1 MPDYRNINVRSPFFT
16 QKATTGSVVNCEIR
30 LWKGD
35 VVTDLPTNYTYL
47 LSKEPTAGKSTFE
60 VAELARDFL
69 SHNTDLSSGFAWMQ
83 IILKDTIVADDTF
96 TYLVSEGYSLSTEG
110 LQSSNVNNLI
120 PSIDLQN
127 DWYQSTITTTSGVT
141 SPIGDTSAYN
151 ILTQSGGGYI
161 SNNSIQNITEGS
173 DITFSVYLKG
183 SGVIKLLV
191 QENGGDYS
199 SYFFRDITLSGTWV
213 RYEVSGT
220 TLVDGNSPRIVMI
233 SQSIINADVWTPLL
247 TNSEDAISYDFVG
260 LPTATI
266 NGLANSSRI
275 MVADGG
281 TNSIPYF
288 SNSDGTIYTVTDYFS
303 DELITNGGFDIDTDW
318 INVGQASI
326 SEGSLNFNGGSNS
339 KSSSFSPITG
349 KNYLVSFE
357 VISYTSGNISIYTGD
372 SGVNLSGN
380 INSKGYYSYNYT
392 QTATVSNN
400 LNFNGNFIGSID
412 NISVVEVNPDAE
424 VIPVTTTSTTMVKT
438 KLVDDNDTTIDFDF
452 NGDIRKVFVDVLRC
466 SKFDAV
472 NLLYVNKFGFKTKF
486 PFILKSTEKISV
498 ESDSFSRSTVDY
510 GALTLNTSS
519 HSSRKRIK
527 DTKQSFVLNSDW
539 ISEYYV
545 NQFEELM
552 LSEYVWLEKGSLTLP
567 VNITTSKLDKKTH
580 INDKLINYSIEV
592 ETASNY
598 INTIR

>member
-35 VVTDLPTNYTYL
+35 VVTDLPTDYTYL

-60 VAELARDFL
+60 IAELARDFL

-96 TYLVSEGYSLSTEG
+96 TYLLSEGYSLSTEG
-110 LQSSNVNNLI
+110 LQSSNIATNLL
-120 PSIDLQN
+120 D
-127 DWYQSTITTTSGVT
+127 ST
-141 SPIGDTSAYN
+141 N
-151 ILTQSGGGYI
+151 ILTGWFI
-161 SNNSIQNITEGS
+161 NPTVTVT
-173 DITFSVYLKG
+173 DLG
-183 SGVIKLLV
+183 SGVYRMATSSSGNIAETTNSIEQGDEVTASAIFEGTGTARLRI
-191 QENGGDYS
+191 QEDGGNFTTYVEKI
-199 SYFFRDITLSGTWV
+199 ITLTSTPTKHSV
-213 RYEVSGT
+213 T
-220 TLVDGNSPRIVMI
+220 AFNQLDGNDVLMTITLDSSSSTADI
-233 SQSIINADVWTPLL
+233 SLPSVLQSKDVVL
-247 TNSEDAISYDFVG
+247 YDFVG

-266 NGLANSSRI
+266 DGLANSSRI

-281 TNSIPYF
+281 TNSIPYY
-288 SNSDGTIYTVTDYFS
+288 SNSDGVDYTINDGT
-303 DELITNGGFDIDTDW
+303 L
-318 INVGQASI
+318 A
-326 SEGSLNFNGGSNS
+326 
-339 KSSSFSPITG
+339 
-349 KNYLVSFE
+349 
-357 VISYTSGNISIYTGD
+357 
-372 SGVNLSGN
+372 
-380 INSKGYYSYNYT
+380 
-392 QTATVSNN
+392 
-400 LNFNGNFIGSID
+400 
-412 NISVVEVNPDAE
+412 
-424 VIPVTTTSTTMVKT
+424 VIPATTTSTTMIKT
-438 KLVDDNDTTIDFDF
+438 KSVDENNTTVDFYF
-452 NGDIRKVFVDVLRC
+452 NGDSRRVFVDVLRC

-472 NLLYVNKFGFKTKF
+472 NLLYVNKLGFKTKF

-539 ISEYYV
+539 IAEYYV
-545 NQFEELM
+545 SQFEELM
-552 LSEYVWLEKGSLTLP
+552 LSEYVWLEKGYLTLP

-580 INDKLINYSIEV
+580 INDKLINYSIEI

>member
-16 QKATTGSVVNCEIR
+16 QKATTGSVVNCEVR

-35 VVTDLPTNYTYL
+35 VVSDLPTNYTYL

-69 SHNTDLSSGFAWMQ
+69 SHTTSLSSGFAWMQ

-110 LQSSNVNNLI
+110 LQST
-120 PSIDLQN
+120 N
-127 DWYQSTITTTSGVT
+127 DT
-141 SPIGDTSAYN
+141 PI
-151 ILTQSGGGYI
+151 
-161 SNNSIQNITEGS
+161 
-173 DITFSVYLKG
+173 
-183 SGVIKLLV
+183 
-191 QENGGDYS
+191 
-199 SYFFRDITLSGTWV
+199 
-213 RYEVSGT
+213 
-220 TLVDGNSPRIVMI
+220 
-233 SQSIINADVWTPLL
+233 
-247 TNSEDAISYDFVG
+247 YDFVG

-266 NGLANSSRI
+266 NGVANSSRI
-275 MVADGG
+275 MVSDSG

-288 SNSDGTIYTVTDYFS
+288 SNSNGVVYTVTDYFS
-303 DELITNGGFDIDTDW
+303 DELITNGGFDTDTNW
-318 INVGQASI
+318 IKTTGWTISGGKASYDGANGTTSIQQSTAGAPVVGKTYRITLDVISQGTGNNTIYYGGAIASNTNL
-326 SEGSLNFNGGSNS
+326 SVGSH
-339 KSSSFSPITG
+339 
-349 KNYLVSFE
+349 SFE
-357 VISYTSGNISIYTGD
+357 VTAISTANLTIFGRNGD
-372 SGVNLSGN
+372 
-380 INSKGYYSYNYT
+380 I
-392 QTATVSNN
+392 
-400 LNFNGNFIGSID
+400 FEID
-412 NISVVEVNPDAE
+412 NVSLYEVNPDAE
-424 VIPVTTTSTTMVKT
+424 VIPVTTTSTTMVKN
-438 KLVDDNDTTIDFDF
+438 KLVDDNDTTVDFDF
-452 NGDIRKVFVDVLRC
+452 NGETRKVFVDVLRC

-472 NLLYVNKFGFKTKF
+472 NLLYVNKLGFKTKF

-539 ISEYYV
+539 IAEYYV
-545 NQFEELM
+545 SQFEELM

>member
-1 MPDYRNINVRSPFFT
+1 MSDYRNINVRSPFFT
-16 QKATTGSVVNCEIR
+16 QKATTGSVVNCEVR

-35 VVTDLPTNYTYL
+35 VVSDLPTNYTYL

-69 SHNTDLSSGFAWMQ
+69 SHNTSLSSGFAWMQ
-83 IILKDTIVADDTF
+83 IVLKDTIVADDTF
-96 TYLVSEGYSLSTEG
+96 TFLVSEGYSLSTEG
-110 LQSSNVNNLI
+110 LQST
-120 PSIDLQN
+120 N
-127 DWYQSTITTTSGVT
+127 DT
-141 SPIGDTSAYN
+141 PI
-151 ILTQSGGGYI
+151 
-161 SNNSIQNITEGS
+161 
-173 DITFSVYLKG
+173 
-183 SGVIKLLV
+183 
-191 QENGGDYS
+191 
-199 SYFFRDITLSGTWV
+199 
-213 RYEVSGT
+213 
-220 TLVDGNSPRIVMI
+220 
-233 SQSIINADVWTPLL
+233 
-247 TNSEDAISYDFVG
+247 YDFVG

-266 NGLANSSRI
+266 NGVANSSRI

-288 SNSDGTIYTVTDYFS
+288 SNSDGAIYTVTDYFS
-303 DELITNGGFDIDTDW
+303 DELITNGDFDTDSDW
-318 INVGQASI
+318 SILASDTIANGKLNISGQGTRI
-326 SEGSLNFNGGSNS
+326 SDT
-339 KSSSFSPITG
+339 FSPIVG
-349 KNYLVSFE
+349 KNYFLTFDITDYISGDILVFD
-357 VISYTSGNISIYTGD
+357 GAG
-372 SGVNLSGN
+372 GVNLLGV
-380 INSKGYYSYNYT
+380 INENGSYSVNYV
-392 QTATVSNN
+392 QTATSLNN
-400 LNFNGNFIGSID
+400 LNFYVPTSFEGSLD
-412 NISVVEVNPDAE
+412 NVSNIEVNPDAE
-424 VIPVTTTSTTMVKT
+424 VIPVTTTSTTMVKS
-438 KLVDDNDTTIDFDF
+438 KLVDDKDTTVDFDF
-452 NGDIRKVFVDVLRC
+452 NGETRKVFVDVLRC

-510 GALTLNTSS
+510 GTLTLNTSS

-539 ISEYYV
+539 IAEYYV
-545 NQFEELM
+545 SQFEELM

>member
-1 MPDYRNINVRSPFFT
+1 MPNYRNINVRSPFFT

-96 TYLVSEGYSLSTEG
+96 TFLVSEGYSLSTEG
-110 LQSSNVNNLI
+110 LQST
-120 PSIDLQN
+120 N
-127 DWYQSTITTTSGVT
+127 DT
-141 SPIGDTSAYN
+141 PI
-151 ILTQSGGGYI
+151 
-161 SNNSIQNITEGS
+161 
-173 DITFSVYLKG
+173 
-183 SGVIKLLV
+183 
-191 QENGGDYS
+191 
-199 SYFFRDITLSGTWV
+199 
-213 RYEVSGT
+213 
-220 TLVDGNSPRIVMI
+220 
-233 SQSIINADVWTPLL
+233 
-247 TNSEDAISYDFVG
+247 YDFVG

>member
-110 LQSSNVNNLI
+110 LQSSNIATNLL
-120 PSIDLQN
+120 DN
-127 DWYQSTITTTSGVT
+127 T
-141 SPIGDTSAYN
+141 N
-151 ILTQSGGGYI
+151 ILTGWFK
-161 SNNSIQNITEGS
+161 QNTVTVT
-173 DITFSVYLKG
+173 DLG
-183 SGVIKLLV
+183 SGVYNMSTTGDGIITETTNNVEQGDEITVSAYLRGSGTVYLRI
-191 QENGGDYS
+191 QENGDNFTTYVEKE
-199 SYFFRDITLSGTWV
+199 ITLTSTLTKYSV
-213 RYEVSGT
+213 T
-220 TLVDGNSPRIVMI
+220 TFNQLDGNGVLMTILILGAGSVDI
-233 SQSIINADVWTPLL
+233 SLPSALHTKDVVL
-247 TNSEDAISYDFVG
+247 YDFVG

-288 SNSDGTIYTVTDYFS
+288 SNSNGVDYTINDGT
-303 DELITNGGFDIDTDW
+303 
-318 INVGQASI
+318 
-326 SEGSLNFNGGSNS
+326 
-339 KSSSFSPITG
+339 
-349 KNYLVSFE
+349 
-357 VISYTSGNISIYTGD
+357 
-372 SGVNLSGN
+372 
-380 INSKGYYSYNYT
+380 
-392 QTATVSNN
+392 
-400 LNFNGNFIGSID
+400 
-412 NISVVEVNPDAE
+412 SVV
-424 VIPVTTTSTTMVKT
+424 IPATTTSTTMVKT
-438 KLVDDNDTTIDFDF
+438 KSVDENNTTVDFYF
-452 NGDIRKVFVDVLRC
+452 NGDSRRVFVDVLRC
-466 SKFDAV
+466 SKFDVV
-472 NLLYVNKFGFKTKF
+472 NLLYVNKDGFKTKF

-539 ISEYYV
+539 IAEYYV
-545 NQFEELM
+545 SQFEELI

>member
-1 MPDYRNINVRSPFFT
+1 MPNYRNINVRSPFFT

-288 SNSDGTIYTVTDYFS
+288 SNSDGSIYTVD
-303 DELITNGGFDIDTDW
+303 DG
-318 INVGQASI
+318 
-326 SEGSLNFNGGSNS
+326 
-339 KSSSFSPITG
+339 
-349 KNYLVSFE
+349 
-357 VISYTSGNISIYTGD
+357 
-372 SGVNLSGN
+372 
-380 INSKGYYSYNYT
+380 
-392 QTATVSNN
+392 
-400 LNFNGNFIGSID
+400 
-412 NISVVEVNPDAE
+412 ISVI
-424 VIPVTTTSTTMVKT
+424 IPATTTSTTMVKA
-438 KLVDDNDTTIDFDF
+438 KLVDANDTTIDFDF
-452 NGDIRKVFVDVLRC
+452 NGDSRRVFVDVLRC

-527 DTKQSFVLNSDW
+527 DTKQAFVLNSDW
-539 ISEYYV
+539 IAEYYV
-545 NQFEELM
+545 SQFEELM

>member
-35 VVTDLPTNYTYL
+35 VVSDLPTNYTYL

-69 SHNTDLSSGFAWMQ
+69 SHTTSLSSGFAWMQ

-110 LQSSNVNNLI
+110 LQST
-120 PSIDLQN
+120 N
-127 DWYQSTITTTSGVT
+127 DT
-141 SPIGDTSAYN
+141 PI
-151 ILTQSGGGYI
+151 
-161 SNNSIQNITEGS
+161 
-173 DITFSVYLKG
+173 
-183 SGVIKLLV
+183 
-191 QENGGDYS
+191 
-199 SYFFRDITLSGTWV
+199 
-213 RYEVSGT
+213 
-220 TLVDGNSPRIVMI
+220 
-233 SQSIINADVWTPLL
+233 
-247 TNSEDAISYDFVG
+247 YDFVG

-266 NGLANSSRI
+266 NGLENSSRI

-281 TNSIPYF
+281 TNYIPYF
-288 SNSDGTIYTVTDYFS
+288 SNSDGVIYTVTDYFS
-303 DELITNGGFDIDTDW
+303 DELITNGGFDTDSDW
-318 INVGQASI
+318 VKGLGWTISGGKASYDGANGTVAIEQATASTPVVGKTYRITLDVISQGTGNNTIAYGGVTASNTNL
-326 SEGSLNFNGGSNS
+326 SVGS
-339 KSSSFSPITG
+339 
-349 KNYLVSFE
+349 YSFE
-357 VISYTSGNISIYTGD
+357 ITAINTANLTVFGRSGDI
-372 SGVNLSGN
+372 
-380 INSKGYYSYNYT
+380 
-392 QTATVSNN
+392 
-400 LNFNGNFIGSID
+400 FEID
-412 NISVVEVNPDAE
+412 NVSLYEVNPDAE
-424 VIPVTTTSTTMVKT
+424 VIPVTTTSTTMVKS
-438 KLVDDNDTTIDFDF
+438 KLVDDNDTTVDFDF
-452 NGDIRKVFVDVLRC
+452 NGETRKVFVDVLRC

-472 NLLYVNKFGFKTKF
+472 NLLYVNKLGFKTKF

-527 DTKQSFVLNSDW
+527 DTKQAFVLNSDW
-539 ISEYYV
+539 IAEYYV
-545 NQFEELM
+545 SQFEELM
-552 LSEYVWLEKGSLTLP
+552 LSEYVWLEKGYLTLP